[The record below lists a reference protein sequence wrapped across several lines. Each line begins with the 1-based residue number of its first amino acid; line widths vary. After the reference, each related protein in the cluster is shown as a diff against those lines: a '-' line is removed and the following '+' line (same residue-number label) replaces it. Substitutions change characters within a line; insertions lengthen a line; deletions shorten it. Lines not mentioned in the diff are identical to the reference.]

1 MPTVELDHLI
11 IGCLAL
17 DDGAAAVERRLG
29 RALGPGGV
37 HPVMET
43 HNRLMP
49 LAERIY
55 LEVIAPIP
63 GKAAERPRWF
73 GLDDPA
79 MRTGLAA
86 EPRLVA
92 FAVRTDD
99 IQALAVRLPASP
111 GTVHRM
117 SRGALSWQ
125 VAIPDDGL
133 PVAGGAIPLV
143 IAWEPGRHPLD
154 AMDPPALS
162 LESLVIRHPQPGF
175 AARVAEALGLSHLRA
190 EEGAAGLSAVLT
202 DGGRRIVLD

>member
-11 IGCLAL
+11 IGCLDLAA
-17 DDGAAAVERRLG
+17 GAAATERHLG
-29 RALGPGGV
+29 GALGPGGA
-37 HPVMET
+37 HPIMET

-63 GKAAERPRWF
+63 ERKAERPRWF

-79 MRTGLAA
+79 TRAALAVR
-86 EPRLVA
+86 PRLVA

-99 IQALAVRLPASP
+99 IAALAARLPASP

-117 SRGALSWQ
+117 SRGSLAWQ
-125 VAIPDDGL
+125 VAIPDEGL

-154 AMDPPALS
+154 AMGAPALA
-162 LESLVIRHPQPGF
+162 LESLVVRHPEPGF
-175 AARVAEALGLSHLRA
+175 AAAVAAALGLSHLRA
-190 EEGAAGLSAVLT
+190 EVGAAGLSAVLT
-202 DGGRRIVLD
+202 DGRRRIILD